1 MRKKVLMIGMVLV
14 LAASMMWAAGVP
26 ESGTEPKKLE
36 KVDFLLNW
44 TIAGD
49 HSPYYVAQKFG
60 WFAEE
65 GLDVNIIVG
74 QGSGYSVQAVDSGKA
89 DIAISDA
96 PVPITSRE
104 KGANVKI
111 IGIIFDKHPNCSYF
125 WKDSGIKVPQDLTGK
140 TVAVPATDGH
150 KVMWPAFAK
159 QIGVDPNSVKFVNI
173 DPAAK
178 VSALASR
185 KADVVFELFTG
196 KPFMEKAIPADQ
208 LGYFVWADY
217 GFNAY
222 AHSYIASDKTIKER
236 PELLKK
242 FLKVAYRAW
251 EYTLNNP
258 EEAIE
263 ILSEYHPI
271 NKVDYLG
278 NLKVCMEFFKTDRY
292 KNYGIGYID
301 PQRIRETYSLVDQY
315 QQKLS
320 FPVEDCFDASF
331 LPSPMYKYNF

>member
-125 WKDSGIKVPQDLTGK
+125 WKDSGIKVPQDLAGK

-178 VSALASR
+178 VSMWS
-185 KADVVFELFTG
+185 
-196 KPFMEKAIPADQ
+196 
-208 LGYFVWADY
+208 
-217 GFNAY
+217 
-222 AHSYIASDKTIKER
+222 
-236 PELLKK
+236 
-242 FLKVAYRAW
+242 
-251 EYTLNNP
+251 
-258 EEAIE
+258 
-263 ILSEYHPI
+263 
-271 NKVDYLG
+271 
-278 NLKVCMEFFKTDRY
+278 
-292 KNYGIGYID
+292 
-301 PQRIRETYSLVDQY
+301 
-315 QQKLS
+315 LS
-320 FPVEDCFDASF
+320 FSPESRSWRRRFLLINWDISSGRTTVSMRTRTPISPVTRPSRSGRSF
-331 LPSPMYKYNF
+331 